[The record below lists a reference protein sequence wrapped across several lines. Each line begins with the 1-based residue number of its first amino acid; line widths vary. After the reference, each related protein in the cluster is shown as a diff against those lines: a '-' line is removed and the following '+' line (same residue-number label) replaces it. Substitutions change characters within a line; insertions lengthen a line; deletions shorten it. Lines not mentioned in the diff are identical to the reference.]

1 MLQHFF
7 EIVVAGKF
15 YSSEMQW
22 TKSINHLLRCSPAK
36 TTDSLLAQ
44 WQTATSDFKPV
55 LAETGQQTDVKLSP
69 PDVSCCVPL
78 QAILRTLEWLG
89 WPEHVPGGNFPPHIY
104 NNFICGEK
112 TVQSTHTVHYDMD
125 IFPIP
130 HEMQLAK
137 SIALYYA
144 LSIGSNLR
152 TRACLLYEMVGRQ
165 SKAVKGE

>member
-1 MLQHFF
+1 MMLQHFF

-44 WQTATSDFKPV
+44 WQTATSDLKPV

-78 QAILRTLEWLG
+78 QAISRTLEWLG
-89 WPEHVPGGNFPPHIY
+89 WPEHALVETFHHIY
-104 NNFICGEK
+104 K
-112 TVQSTHTVHYDMD
+112 TISLAERKLSSQLTRYIMKWTFSRFHTRCIWRSRSLCIMH
-125 IFPIP
+125 
-130 HEMQLAK
+130 
-137 SIALYYA
+137 
-144 LSIGSNLR
+144 
-152 TRACLLYEMVGRQ
+152 
-165 SKAVKGE
+165 